1 MKSALIIFLLALPLA
16 AHPDPRHTLEH
27 LEEHLLETP
36 DNPELLSQKA
46 ALLIDTEHLDLARPV
61 IARLL
66 QLDPAKPE
74 YLLLDAQVTLE
85 ERNTAA
91 ALSQTNALVTAHPE
105 FVPGLKFLSRVE
117 EESGN
122 REGAITAMRR
132 CLALAPQ
139 PSPTDVMTCAAWL
152 RERARPG
159 DVEAAISLLDQG
171 LAKLGV
177 LSGLHYEAI
186 DLELGLGRYDSA
198 LRRIDALTA
207 RFRPSVDLSLRRAD
221 ILEKAGRFREAAD
234 ACDSALALMD
244 LLPANRKKIPEFK
257 SRFEEITTRKKA
269 DSAKAAAP

>member
-1 MKSALIIFLLALPLA
+1 MKSAVFILLLALPLT

-27 LEEHLLETP
+27 LDEHLQETP
-36 DNPELLSQKA
+36 DKPELLSQKA
-46 ALLIDTEHLDLARPV
+46 ALLIDTDHPDLARPV

-66 QLDPAKPE
+66 ELAPAKPE

-91 ALSQTNALVTAHPE
+91 ALAKTTALVAAHPE

-122 REGAITAMRR
+122 REGAIDAMQR
-132 CLALAPQ
+132 CLALAPN
-139 PSPTDVMTCAAWL
+139 PSPSDVMTCAAWL
-152 RERARPG
+152 RERAKPG
-159 DVEAAISLLDQG
+159 DTEAAISLLDQG

-186 DLELGLGRYDSA
+186 ELELGLGRYDSA

-207 RFRPSVDLSLRRAD
+207 RFRPSIDLSLRRAD
-221 ILEKAGRFREAAD
+221 ILEKAGRYREAAG
-234 ACDSALALMD
+234 ALDSALALLD
-244 LLPANRKKIPEFK
+244 LLPAKRKQTPEFK
-257 SRFEEITTRKKA
+257 SRFEEITLRKQA
-269 DSAKAAAP
+269 DSAKSTAP